1 MEIGRPDE
9 AKNMTNWEE
18 SGAERSGTTAGT
30 EYRMTPKRADM
41 CKNGSNESGMAG
53 RIRLEAGESGRKRL
67 NRACFRIGPLPSGTN
82 TLGPGAEG
90 GRTAECRRNRP
101 RKAIEIGRN

>member
-9 AKNMTNWEE
+9 AKDMTNWEE
-18 SGAERSGTTAGT
+18 SGAERSRTTTGT
-30 EYRMTPKRADM
+30 EHIMTPKQADT
-41 CKNGSNESGMAG
+41 CKNGPIESGMAG
-53 RIRLEAGESGRKRL
+53 RIVLEAGESGRKRL
-67 NRACFRIGPLPSGTN
+67 DWACFRIRPLPSGTN